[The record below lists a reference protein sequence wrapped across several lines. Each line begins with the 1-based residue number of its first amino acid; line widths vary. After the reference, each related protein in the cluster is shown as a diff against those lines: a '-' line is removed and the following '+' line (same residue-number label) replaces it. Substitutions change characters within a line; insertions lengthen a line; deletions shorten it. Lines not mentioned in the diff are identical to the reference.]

1 MYKGVEGEGSAL
13 TGLQKTGLI
22 LAKVVVTRH
31 PSKRLGASSL
41 PSVGSPSAIDRLP
54 TRKRFGRY
62 AVSGIKVPSSS
73 TITRAVVAGAPA
85 EFSALLRSFE
95 PHLRATAFHSL
106 RSGIDLDDLE
116 QAGRIALWRSTA
128 KPDARRGIFINYAR
142 RAVKNAIRSEV
153 RCARPVS
160 DAGEPRMQPIG
171 DATEDLED
179 HRDRLDSLDFF
190 AILRVRRWLETLP
203 LTLRNLFAL
212 IYRNG
217 LSQRDAARILQ
228 VSQPRVA
235 QLHTELLRRGR
246 EALAE
251 LAA

>member
-1 MYKGVEGEGSAL
+1 MSRTE
-13 TGLQKTGLI
+13 
-22 LAKVVVTRH
+22 
-31 PSKRLGASSL
+31 P
-41 PSVGSPSAIDRLP
+41 P
-54 TRKRFGRY
+54 FF
-62 AVSGIKVPSSS
+62 S
-73 TITRAVVAGAPA
+73 TITTPAGGGARE

-95 PHLRATAFHSL
+95 PHLRASAFRDL
-106 RSGIDLDDLE
+106 RSGIDFDDLE

-128 KPDARRGIFINYAR
+128 RFDARRGAFINYAR
-142 RAVKNAIRSEV
+142 RAVKNAIRSEIHRV
-153 RCARPVS
+153 RPIS
-160 DAGEPRMQPIG
+160 EAGEPLIQRMG
-171 DATEDLED
+171 DATEDVENHYDPPDL
-179 HRDRLDSLDFF
+179 F
-190 AILRVRRWLETLP
+190 AILRIRRWLETLP
-203 LTLRNLFAL
+203 LSLRNLFAL